1 MELYCNLIL
10 GFGKFCTGYAGDCEV
25 AIRIAMESLL
35 GYRAEFVGILTIEV
49 ILL

>member
-10 GFGKFCTGYAGDCEV
+10 GFGKFCTGYAGDYEV
-25 AIRIAMESLL
+25 AIQIVMESLL
-35 GYRAEFVGILTIEV
+35 GYRARFVGILTMKV